1 MVQAKKPE
9 NIENLDLIFMQH
21 ELINV
26 QNAIIANFPVVTPET
41 LLIDALI
48 VMNKTNKNQCTLED
62 LKPKDKTSS
71 PYSVS
76 TGCVLVI
83 QDEKLIG
90 ILTERDTVKL
100 AVKGNSL
107 ERTKVEEVM
116 TQPVI
121 SLPYKEFG
129 DLFAA
134 YNIMRR
140 YQIRHLPLVDE
151 QENVLGLVTLTSLR
165 QVLNHS
171 HFLRF
176 RQVTE
181 VMTHQVLTVSPQSNL
196 MEIAHILTQY
206 RISCVVVVEERRGI
220 IFPVG
225 IVTERDILQMQTLQ
239 VNLQELKADAVMSQP
254 LFCIQATET
263 LSKAQEEMQKRHIRR
278 LVVVGT
284 QGELQ
289 GILTETNLA
298 QVLDPFELYGILE
311 ILERKVLQ
319 LEEHRLNLLEKQNL
333 ALSHALHNNEF
344 SLHYQPQL
352 NLQTGEIV
360 GMEALIRWKTPEK
373 GYIPPTEFI
382 PIAENTGLIVPIGQW
397 VLRTA
402 CSQVMSWQKRGY
414 PPLHLSVNIS
424 AQQLREDNFVEDMV
438 GILKETGFDPRWL
451 KLELTESV
459 LVKNV
464 NITLEQFKHLQAVG
478 IEIAID
484 DFGTGYASLG
494 YLQNFSF
501 DILKI
506 DRCFISNITQNPRN
520 IAIVSAIIRMA
531 SQLNFKVIAE
541 GVETEKEREFLA
553 EQGCDIIQGY
563 LISRPL
569 PAEEFYQFLISSRFS
584 PYHKYLAP

>member
-1 MVQAKKPE
+1 MVQAKNPE
-9 NIENLDLIFMQH
+9 NPENLDLIFMQH

-26 QNAIIANFPVVTPET
+26 QSAIIANFPVVTPET

-48 VMNKTNKNQCTLED
+48 VMNKTNKNQCSLED

-121 SLPYKEFG
+121 SLPYKEFS

-140 YQIRHLPLVDE
+140 YQIRHLPLVDD

-196 MEIAHILTQY
+196 MEIADILTQY

-360 GMEALIRWKTPEK
+360 GMEALIRWKSPEK

-424 AQQLREDNFVEDMV
+424 AQQLREDNFVEDIV

-531 SQLNFKVIAE
+531 SQLNFQVIAE

>member
-1 MVQAKKPE
+1 MSNV
-9 NIENLDLIFMQH
+9 LFMQY

-26 QNAIIANFPVVTPET
+26 QSAIISAFPVVTPET
-41 LLIDALI
+41 RLIDTLI
-48 VMNKTNKNQCTLED
+48 VMNQTNKNECSLGE
-62 LKPKDKTSS
+62 LKHPDDNNYSS
-71 PYSVS
+71 HTAA

-90 ILTERDTVKL
+90 ILTERDTVRL

-107 ERTKVEEVM
+107 EMTRVEEVM

-121 SLPYKEFG
+121 SLPYKEFT

-140 YQIRHLPLVDE
+140 YQIRHLPLLDDDE
-151 QENVLGLVTLTSLR
+151 KVLGLVTLTSLR
-165 QVLNHS
+165 QVLNGS

-176 RQVTE
+176 RQVSE
-181 VMTHQVLTVSPQSNL
+181 VMTHQVLTVSPLSNL
-196 MEIAHILTQY
+196 MEIAHILTDY
-206 RISCVVVVEERRGI
+206 RISCVVVVEERQGMR
-220 IFPVG
+220 FPVG
-225 IVTERDILQMQTLQ
+225 IVTERDLLQMQTLQ
-239 VNLQELKADAVMSQP
+239 VNLQELKAHAVMSQP
-254 LFCIQATET
+254 LFCIQATES
-263 LSKAQEEMQKRHIRR
+263 LSQAQTAMQKRNIRR
-278 LVVVGT
+278 LVVVGE

-311 ILERKVLQ
+311 ILERKVIQ
-319 LEEHRLNLLEKQNL
+319 LEEDRLTLLQKPNL
-333 ALSHALHNNEF
+333 ALAQALQNNEF
-344 SLHYQPQL
+344 YLHYQPQFSL
-352 NLQTGEIV
+352 KTGEIV
-360 GMEALIRWKTPEK
+360 GMEALIRWNSPEK
-373 GYIPPTEFI
+373 GFIPPSEFI

-402 CSQVMSWQKRGY
+402 CTHAMSLQNRGY
-414 PPLHLSVNIS
+414 PPLYLSVNIS
-424 AQQLREDNFVEDMV
+424 AQQLGQETFVQDTLA
-438 GILKETGFDPRWL
+438 ILRETGFDPRWL
-451 KLELTESV
+451 ELELTESV

-464 NITLEQFKHLQAVG
+464 NVTLEQFKHLQGSG
-478 IEIAID
+478 IKIAID
-484 DFGTGYASLG
+484 DFGTGYASLS

-506 DRCFISNITQNPRN
+506 DRCFISNVTENNRN

-531 SQLNFKVIAE
+531 NQLNFKVIAE
-541 GVETEKEREFLA
+541 GVETEKERDFLA

-569 PAEEFYQFLISSRFS
+569 PAEDFYDLLMSFRLSHLNRSFTPLS
-584 PYHKYLAP
+584 